1 MDRKQIRFDVKADGE
16 TRTISGR
23 GSVFGNVDNGGD
35 VVLPGAFAKSIA
47 SGRKV
52 AMLWQH
58 DTREVI
64 GVWTKVTEDA
74 DGLNVEGVLADT
86 PRGNEAYALLKMGAL
101 DGLSIGYRTKD
112 SEWREDV
119 RAIKEA
125 DLWEVSI
132 VTFPMNEEARVDA
145 VKAAT
150 LTEREMERKLTRDA
164 GFSRS
169 VALALMS
176 GGFDA
181 VKGMRDAAMDSE
193 DLNALRA
200 LIAARAIL

>member
-1 MDRKQIRFDVKADGE
+1 MDRKQIRFDVKAEGE

-23 GSVFGNVDNGGD
+23 GSVFGTVDLGGD

-64 GVWTKVTEDA
+64 GMWTKVTEDA

-86 PRGNEAYALLKMGAL
+86 PRGNEAYALLKMGAI
-101 DGLSIGYRTKD
+101 DGLSIGYRTLD
-112 SEWREDV
+112 SEWRDDV

-125 DLWEVSI
+125 ELWEVSV

-145 VKAAT
+145 VKAAAM
-150 LTEREMERKLTRDA
+150 TEREMERKLTQDA
-164 GFSRS
+164 GLSRT
-169 VALALMS
+169 VARRLMD
-176 GGFDA
+176 GGFEA
-181 VKGMRDAAMDSE
+181 VKGMQDAAAESE
-193 DLNALRA
+193 DLKELRA
-200 LIAARAIL
+200 LIAARATL

>member
-1 MDRKQIRFDVKADGE
+1 MDRKQIRFDVKAEGE

-23 GSVFGNVDNGGD
+23 GSVYGNVDLGGD
-35 VVLPGAFAKSIA
+35 VVLPGAFTKSLA

-64 GVWTKVTEDA
+64 GMWTKVTEDA

-86 PRGNEAYALLKMGAL
+86 PRGNEAYALLKMGAI
-101 DGLSIGYRTKD
+101 DGLSIGYQTKD

-125 DLWEVSI
+125 ELWEVSV

-145 VKAAT
+145 VKAAAM
-150 LTEREMERKLTRDA
+150 TEREMERKLTQDA
-164 GFSRS
+164 GLSRS
-169 VALALMS
+169 VARRLME
-176 GGFDA
+176 GGFNA
-181 VKGMRDAAMDSE
+181 VKGMQDAATDSE
-193 DLNALRA
+193 DLNELRA
-200 LIAARAIL
+200 LIAARATL